1 MKISPLKDYKAP
13 KYAAKIAAL
22 LAVTAAVSGCAETPK
37 PDIDP
42 KVNGLMPTPVY
53 KETSDA
59 VQTDPVEVTLTEE
72 NDPVIAGT
80 VTTTARV
87 GTDFTELAGDVA
99 VPDDTTAVIGVGS
112 ILSALGALKDKL
124 FGSEKPVLMG
134 DVPNTEDRPTE
145 VEGVISAPE
154 TDEPE
159 LMGKI
164 PATEDTEPELLGDVD
179 VPQFTDTTE
188 PPETM
193 GVAPADTDDY
203 PELEGEPAVF
213 TEEII
218 ELAGD
223 VPAYSEERDPM
234 TDFAYDAAPM
244 LEKALGKD
252 LYDVTAREEMYY
264 RSYMIDGVLFETRTY
279 LSFGSGKN
287 KVIYIAFFVRGSEF
301 DTCLSA
307 DKNTTKVGEGFVFDP
322 DKNKK
327 ELVLFVP
334 YDYYINPL
342 EQSVCDGIAA
352 DLKDKGFI
360 K

>member
-22 LAVTAAVSGCAETPK
+22 LAVTAAVSGCAESPK
-37 PDIDP
+37 PNV
-42 KVNGLMPTPVY
+42 KGLMPTPAY
-53 KETSDA
+53 KETTNADGNAPEAVSLPVTDEPDA
-59 VQTDPVEVTLTEE
+59 EVT
-72 NDPVIAGT
+72 T
-80 VTTTARV
+80 VTTTGKEIECTRLEGGV
-87 GTDFTELAGDVA
+87 V

-134 DVPNTEDRPTE
+134 DVPNTEDRPTGLD
-145 VEGVISAPE
+145 GVISAPE

-264 RSYMIDGVLFETRTY
+264 RSYTIDGVLFETRTY

-322 DKNKK
+322 DKKKK

-334 YDYYINPL
+334 YDYYTNPL

>member
-22 LAVTAAVSGCAETPK
+22 LAVTAAVSGCAEK
-37 PDIDP
+37 PRLEGDVP
-42 KVNGLMPTPVY
+42 SPAYN
-53 KETSDA
+53 ETTDA
-59 VQTDPVEVTLTEE
+59 VQTAPAAVTISETE
-72 NDPVIAGT
+72 NTIAEGT
-80 VTTTARV
+80 VVTTTEDEIV
-87 GTDFTELAGDVA
+87 HTQLEGGVS

-112 ILSALGALKDKL
+112 IFSALGALKDKI
-124 FGSEKPVLMG
+124 FGTEKPELMG
-134 DVPNTEDRPTE
+134 DVPNIEDPD
-145 VEGVISAPE
+145 PE
-154 TDEPE
+154 PDI
-159 LMGKI
+159 MGKI
-164 PATEDTEPELLGDVD
+164 PMPQDTEPDFEGEVPEPFDTTEPELLGDVD

-193 GVAPADTDDY
+193 GVAPAYTDDH

-264 RSYMIDGVLFETRTY
+264 RSYEIDGVLFETRTY

-322 DKNKK
+322 DKKKK

-334 YDYYINPL
+334 YDYYTNPL
-342 EQSVCDGIAA
+342 EQSICDGIAA

>member
-22 LAVTAAVSGCAETPK
+22 LAVTAAVSGCAEK
-37 PDIDP
+37 PRLEGDVP
-42 KVNGLMPTPVY
+42 SPAYN
-53 KETSDA
+53 ETTDA
-59 VQTDPVEVTLTEE
+59 VQTAPAAVTISETE
-72 NDPVIAGT
+72 NTIAEGT
-80 VTTTARV
+80 VVTTTEDEIV
-87 GTDFTELAGDVA
+87 HTQLEGGVS
-99 VPDDTTAVIGVGS
+99 VPDDTTVVIGAGS

-134 DVPNTEDRPTE
+134 DVPNTEDRPTGLD
-145 VEGVISAPE
+145 GVIDAPE

-264 RSYMIDGVLFETRTY
+264 RSYEIDGVLFETRTY

-322 DKNKK
+322 DKKKK

-334 YDYYINPL
+334 YDYYTNPL

>member
-22 LAVTAAVSGCAETPK
+22 LAVTAAVSGCAEK
-37 PDIDP
+37 PRLEGDVP
-42 KVNGLMPTPVY
+42 SPAYN
-53 KETSDA
+53 ETTDA
-59 VQTDPVEVTLTEE
+59 VQTAPAAVTISETE
-72 NDPVIAGT
+72 NTIAEGT
-80 VTTTARV
+80 VVTTTEDEIV
-87 GTDFTELAGDVA
+87 HTQLEGGVS
-99 VPDDTTAVIGVGS
+99 VPDDTTAVVGVGS

-134 DVPNTEDRPTE
+134 DVPNIEDRPTGLD
-145 VEGVISAPE
+145 GVIDAPE

-264 RSYMIDGVLFETRTY
+264 RSYEIDGVLFETRTY

-322 DKNKK
+322 DKKKK

>member
-1 MKISPLKDYKAP
+1 MKISPLKDYKTP
-13 KYAAKIAAL
+13 KYAAKAAAL

-37 PDIDP
+37 PDV
-42 KVNGLMPTPVY
+42 KGLMPTPAY

-80 VTTTARV
+80 VTTTACV

-99 VPDDTTAVIGVGS
+99 VPDDTTAVIGAGS
-112 ILSALGALKDKL
+112 VISVLSALKDKL
-124 FGSEKPVLMG
+124 FGNEKPVLMG
-134 DVPNTEDRPTE
+134 DVPNTEEP
-145 VEGVISAPE
+145 
-154 TDEPE
+154 EPE

-188 PPETM
+188 PP
-193 GVAPADTDDY
+193 DTE

-264 RSYMIDGVLFETRTY
+264 RSYEIDGVLFETRTY
-279 LSFGSGKN
+279 FSFGSGKN

>member
-1 MKISPLKDYKAP
+1 MKISPLKDYKTP
-13 KYAAKIAAL
+13 KYAAKAAAL
-22 LAVTAAVSGCAETPK
+22 LAVTAAVSGCAESPK
-37 PDIDP
+37 PDV
-42 KVNGLMPTPVY
+42 KGLTPTPAY

-99 VPDDTTAVIGVGS
+99 VPDDTTAVIGAGS

-134 DVPNTEDRPTE
+134 DVPNTE
-145 VEGVISAPE
+145 
-154 TDEPE
+154 EPE
-159 LMGKI
+159 PEIMGKI

-264 RSYMIDGVLFETRTY
+264 RSYTIDGVLFETRTY

-322 DKNKK
+322 DKKKK

-334 YDYYINPL
+334 YDYYTNPL

>member
-22 LAVTAAVSGCAETPK
+22 LAVTAAVSGCAESPK
-37 PDIDP
+37 PDV
-42 KVNGLMPTPVY
+42 KGLMPTPAY
-53 KETSDA
+53 KETTDA

-80 VTTTARV
+80 VTTTGKEIECTKLDGGIV
-87 GTDFTELAGDVA
+87 
-99 VPDDTTAVIGVGS
+99 VPDDTTAVVGVVS

-134 DVPNTEDRPTE
+134 DVPNTEEP
-145 VEGVISAPE
+145 
-154 TDEPE
+154 EPE

-223 VPAYSEERDPM
+223 GPAYSEERDPM

-264 RSYMIDGVLFETRTY
+264 RSYEIDGVLFETRTY

-322 DKNKK
+322 DKKKK

-334 YDYYINPL
+334 YDYYTNPL